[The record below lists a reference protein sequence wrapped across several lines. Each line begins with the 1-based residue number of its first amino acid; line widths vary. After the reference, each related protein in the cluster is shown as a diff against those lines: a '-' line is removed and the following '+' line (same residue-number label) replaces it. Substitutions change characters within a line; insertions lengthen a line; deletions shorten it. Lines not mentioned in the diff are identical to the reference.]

1 MSGKAKLGL
10 GIGVIALAV
19 IFLVASAISMGT
31 TPYYSEVDEV
41 LAAVPSASS
50 KSVRVSGD
58 LVPGSVEEDIASA
71 SLRFALAGT
80 SGQHLTIEYEGLR
93 PDNMEQATGA
103 IVEGHLTEDGRLIAS
118 KIMMQCPSK
127 YEAEEPQAS

>member
-1 MSGKAKLGL
+1 MSGKVKLGL
-10 GIGVIALAV
+10 GMSVIALAV
-19 IFLVASAISMGT
+19 LFLVASAISMGT

-41 LAAVPSASS
+41 LSAGLQTSG
-50 KSVRVSGD
+50 KTVRVSGD
-58 LVPGSVEEDIASA
+58 LVPGSVEENIAAA

-80 SGQHLTIEYEGLR
+80 SGQQLTVEYQGLR

-103 IVEGHLTEDGRLIAS
+103 IVEGHLTEDGRLVAS

-127 YEAEEPQAS
+127 YEAEDPQA